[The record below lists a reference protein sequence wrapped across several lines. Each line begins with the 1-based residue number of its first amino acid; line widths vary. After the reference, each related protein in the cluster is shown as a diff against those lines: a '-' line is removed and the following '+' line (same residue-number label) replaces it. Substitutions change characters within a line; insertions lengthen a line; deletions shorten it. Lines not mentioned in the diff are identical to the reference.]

1 MFNSI
6 PHSIIQKNT
15 CQHKEQKCNH
25 LNPYNNLELYGSN
38 LTDKEKKNNLKRYN
52 TACQNRKG
60 DLKVCCDKNDTRL
73 EDVLAKMKYKKPLGK
88 SVYDKFGNLESID
101 FCLESDPEKCDTKYK
116 KLSAYEICKIPETNN
131 DLVDGKLTNFKQDCY
146 QAKCNPQEKTMNIS
160 GIVEENYTYEFDKD
174 VAESI
179 KHNKLINVQKF
190 IQQDRTLLKRPLT
203 HSNEGNTIY
212 HEALKYNAKH
222 VLVYLFSNITQDI
235 INKLNSR
242 GDTILHMVM
251 EQDNKN
257 TLIMALKMGCDVNA
271 KNNQN
276 ETPLF
281 NAIKAGL
288 YDNVRL
294 ILNYSAN
301 LYVVNK
307 NGDTPLLLAVNTPK
321 KNLKIIRLLVDNG
334 ANIKDFNEEN
344 GNNYDILS
352 LLNDKKN
359 RTVEEEEILTY
370 FNHKFVEDM
379 DITTGEELDTGKTK
393 ELEGYLYE
401 IENQDKYDKT
411 YDFNITVE
419 FEEKDLNFPKE
430 LHYPKDLKE
439 KKMKPHDLGDK
450 NYSHEP
456 YYNKF
461 KNLQKD
467 KIKQLRQTI
476 QLTKWDNNLEKEQ
489 KLQII
494 DEIMSGE
501 LSLDNYRKK
510 VMVNN
515 KITKE
520 QEFLLDNIS
529 EDDIYDYE
537 SPMYSPSLEEEVV
550 LITEKNNNNKE
561 TPIDITTTKIM
572 DHPKALPPTYIEPV
586 EEEEEDDFY
595 DKNSYIILAI
605 LILISIGVIYL
616 IYRVTQQK
624 KLDFFN

>member
-52 TACQNRKG
+52 TACGNRKG
-60 DLKVCCDKNDTRL
+60 NLKVCCDKNDSRL
-73 EDVLAKMKYKKPLGK
+73 EEVLAKMKYKKPLGK

-101 FCLESDPEKCDTKYK
+101 FCLESDPKECDSKYK

-131 DLVDGKLTNFKQDCY
+131 DLVEGKLTNFKQDCY

-160 GIVEENYTYEFDKD
+160 GIVQENYTYEFDKD

-190 IQQDRTLLKRPLT
+190 IQNDRTLLKRPLT

-242 GDTILHMVM
+242 GNTILHMVM

-288 YDNVRL
+288 YDNIRL

-307 NGDTPLLLAVNTPK
+307 EGDTPLLLAVNTPK

-334 ANIKDFNEEN
+334 ANIKDENEEK
-344 GNNYDILS
+344 NYDVIS

-379 DITTGEELDTGKTK
+379 DIIEGTELDTEKTRD
-393 ELEGYLYE
+393 LEGYLYE
-401 IENQDKYDKT
+401 VENKDKYEKM

-419 FEEKDLNFPKE
+419 FEEKNLNFPKE

-439 KKMKPHDLGDK
+439 NKMKPFDLGDK

-501 LSLDNYRKK
+501 LLLDNYRKK

-550 LITEKNNNNKE
+550 LTTEKNNNNKE

-572 DHPKALPPTYIEPV
+572 EILSTPAPTYNDTLIR
-586 EEEEEDDFY
+586 EEEDIY

-605 LILISIGVIYL
+605 LILVSIGVIFL
-616 IYRVTQQK
+616 IYRFTQQK

>member
-25 LNPYNNLELYGSN
+25 LNPYNNLELYGSK

-60 DLKVCCDKNDTRL
+60 DLKVCCDKNDPRL

-116 KLSAYEICKIPETNN
+116 KLSAYEICKIPKTNN

-242 GDTILHMVM
+242 GNSILHMVM

-257 TLIMALKMGCDVNA
+257 TLMMALKMGCDVNA
-271 KNNQN
+271 KNNKN

-307 NGDTPLLLAVNTPK
+307 DGDTPLLLAVKTPK

-334 ANIKDFNEEN
+334 ANIKDENEEK
-344 GNNYDILS
+344 NYDVIS

-370 FNHKFVEDM
+370 FNHKFVKDM
-379 DITTGEELDTGKTK
+379 DIIEGTELDTGKTK

-401 IENQDKYDKT
+401 VENKDKYEKM

-529 EDDIYDYE
+529 ENDIYDYE

-550 LITEKNNNNKE
+550 LITEKNKNNKE
-561 TPIDITTTKIM
+561 IPIDITTTKIM
-572 DHPKALPPTYIEPV
+572 EIPPTPSPTYNNILIR
-586 EEEEEDDFY
+586 EEEEDDFY
-595 DKNSYIILAI
+595 DNNSYIILAI

>member
-1 MFNSI
+1 MS
-6 PHSIIQKNT
+6 
-15 CQHKEQKCNH
+15 
-25 LNPYNNLELYGSN
+25 
-38 LTDKEKKNNLKRYN
+38 
-52 TACQNRKG
+52 
-60 DLKVCCDKNDTRL
+60 
-73 EDVLAKMKYKKPLGK
+73 
-88 SVYDKFGNLESID
+88 
-101 FCLESDPEKCDTKYK
+101 
-116 KLSAYEICKIPETNN
+116 
-131 DLVDGKLTNFKQDCY
+131 
-146 QAKCNPQEKTMNIS
+146 
-160 GIVEENYTYEFDKD
+160 
-174 VAESI
+174 
-179 KHNKLINVQKF
+179 
-190 IQQDRTLLKRPLT
+190 
-203 HSNEGNTIY
+203 
-212 HEALKYNAKH
+212 
-222 VLVYLFSNITQDI
+222 
-235 INKLNSR
+235 
-242 GDTILHMVM
+242 
-251 EQDNKN
+251 
-257 TLIMALKMGCDVNA
+257 LKMGCDVNA

-281 NAIKAGL
+281 NAIKEGL
-288 YDNVRL
+288 YDNIRL

-307 NGDTPLLLAVNTPK
+307 EGDTPLLLAVNTPK

-334 ANIKDFNEEN
+334 ANIKDENEEK
-344 GNNYDILS
+344 NYDVIS

-370 FNHKFVEDM
+370 FNHKFVKDM
-379 DITTGEELDTGKTK
+379 DIIEGTELDTGKTK

-401 IENQDKYDKT
+401 VENKDKYEKM

-439 KKMKPHDLGDK
+439 KKMKPHDLGNK

-456 YYNKF
+456 YFNKF

-476 QLTKWDNNLEKEQ
+476 QLTKWDNNLEKEK
-489 KLQII
+489 KLKII

-550 LITEKNNNNKE
+550 LITEKNKKNKE
-561 TPIDITTTKIM
+561 TPIDITTTKLM
-572 DHPKALPPTYIEPV
+572 DHPKALPPTYIEPSPTPV
-586 EEEEEDDFY
+586 EEEDDFY
-595 DKNSYIILAI
+595 DKNSYIILII
-605 LILISIGVIYL
+605 LILISIGVIFL